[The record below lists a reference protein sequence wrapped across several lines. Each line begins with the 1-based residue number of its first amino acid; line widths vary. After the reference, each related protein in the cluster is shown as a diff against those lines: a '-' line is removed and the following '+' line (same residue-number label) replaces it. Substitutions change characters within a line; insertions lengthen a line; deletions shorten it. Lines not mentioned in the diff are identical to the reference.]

1 MLYEAVSD
9 FFLNRIDIGRIFE
22 FMERSEYLFL
32 FNIQKRIEQ
41 SGGDRAY
48 MSELAE
54 QMKLSVIET
63 SRAVKTLEDNGYV
76 TWQTDE
82 NKERTFVRHTG
93 KAKDAICGASCI
105 MQTLCRQDGYGT

>member
-9 FFLNRIDIGRIFE
+9 FFLNMIDIGRIFE

-32 FNIQKRIEQ
+32 YNIQKCIEQ
-41 SGGDRAY
+41 SGCDRAY